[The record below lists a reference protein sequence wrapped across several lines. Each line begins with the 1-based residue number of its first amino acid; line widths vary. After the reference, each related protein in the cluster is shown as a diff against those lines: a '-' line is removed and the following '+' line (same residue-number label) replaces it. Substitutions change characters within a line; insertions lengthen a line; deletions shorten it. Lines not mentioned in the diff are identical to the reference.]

1 MAELLIKA
9 RNAQHA
15 DPDIDRQGCYKRG
28 DIVVVMPDGHEW
40 GAKEGLP
47 NFVKIKIPGLDHETV
62 RELIDEQRED
72 DAGTLLFD
80 DDGQPILFRRRRWRL
95 LVDSIPTTIRNQ
107 LRDFGEVTVTRA
119 QIRNYVKRIRDNL
132 TFDKI

>member
-1 MAELLIKA
+1 MAELLLKA

-15 DPDIDRQGCYKRG
+15 DPDIDRHGCYKRG
-28 DIVVVMPDGHEW
+28 DIVVVMPDGHQW
-40 GAKEGLP
+40 GTKEGLP
-47 NFVKIKIPGLDHETV
+47 NFVKIKIPGLNHETV

-72 DAGTLLFD
+72 DAGNPLFD
-80 DDGQPILFRRRRWRL
+80 DDGQPILFRRRRWRV

>member
-15 DPDIDRQGCYKRG
+15 DPDKDRRGCYKRG
-28 DIVVVMPDGHEW
+28 DIVVVMPDGHAW

-47 NFVKIKIPGLDHETV
+47 NFVKIKIPGLNHETV
-62 RELIDEQRED
+62 RELIDEQQED
-72 DAGTLLFD
+72 DAGNPLLD
-80 DDGQPILFRRRRWRL
+80 NEGSPLTFRRRRWRV

-119 QIRNYVKRIRDNL
+119 QVRNYVKRIRDNL